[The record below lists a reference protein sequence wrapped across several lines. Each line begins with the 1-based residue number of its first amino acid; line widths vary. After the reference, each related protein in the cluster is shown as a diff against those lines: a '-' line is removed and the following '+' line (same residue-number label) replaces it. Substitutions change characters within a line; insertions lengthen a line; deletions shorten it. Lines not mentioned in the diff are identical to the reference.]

1 MKLSDTCF
9 FLWRLSFGQL
19 FYCSYRYESF
29 FVTNGIRKNAWKLQ
43 RTYVTVLDQRSFQC
57 FLHLPLPH
65 DRNSGIENCCLRPT
79 THEKNPFSILHVQG
93 SGREGKVPW
102 GGGGGEE
109 DRRPLDSHP
118 KNVYYG
124 DVFGFRAVYVC
135 GSRLSPG
142 GRGEKP
148 TATLNSQIKK
158 ELSFLPLSSPYPLES
173 QRREFKIHSRSRFF

>member
-65 DRNSGIENCCLRPT
+65 DRNSGIENCCRRPT
-79 THEKNPFSILHVQG
+79 TNEKKPFSLHVQG

-102 GGGGGEE
+102 GG
-109 DRRPLDSHP
+109 RRGPTTPRLPS
-118 KNVYYG
+118 KNG